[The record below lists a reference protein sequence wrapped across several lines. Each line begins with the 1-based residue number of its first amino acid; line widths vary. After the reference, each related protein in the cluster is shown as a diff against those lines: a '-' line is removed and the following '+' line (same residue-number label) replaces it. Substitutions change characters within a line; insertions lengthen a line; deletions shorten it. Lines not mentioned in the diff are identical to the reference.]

1 MVKCSDKIE
10 KAIKRFPTAYK
21 IQVEKM
27 LDEAIK
33 DTTCIVSDTMLQAAM
48 IALIEDFGFGTNKR
62 SNRIQKFV
70 KSVQNIVDT
79 TAMRYDDAMA
89 YGLNNRLHELGIEYK
104 MK

>member
-33 DTTCIVSDTMLQAAM
+33 DTTCIVSDTMIQAAM

-70 KSVQNIVDT
+70 NKKEEKIFVILSHN
-79 TAMRYDDAMA
+79 MRDF
-89 YGLNNRLHELGIEYK
+89 IT
-104 MK
+104 